1 MENFEALQNMDGF
14 CRVNVKKT
22 PENDSR
28 SSKQPSD
35 ELLFHQRILNGHQSA
50 ISPKGGFITL
60 PTAEDPLV
68 DVIDEEDHIRIL
80 VQCRCREQQVTFHP
94 SPDGLRI
101 CREECHIDADGTE
114 TCNDVCR
121 NVSLR
126 TDCLQIENMQF
137 IIAKCN
143 NNNTLEAMIP
153 KIKR

>member
-35 ELLFHQRILNGHQSA
+35 ELLFQQRILNGHQSA

-80 VQCRCREQQVTFHP
+80 VQCRCREQQVTFYP
-94 SPDGLRI
+94 CSDGI
-101 CREECHIDADGTE
+101 IVCKEECHMNTDG
-114 TCNDVCR
+114 
-121 NVSLR
+121 
-126 TDCLQIENMQF
+126 
-137 IIAKCN
+137 A
-143 NNNTLEAMIP
+143 EACEKHMP
-153 KIKR
+153 EGQSSN

>member
-1 MENFEALQNMDGF
+1 MENFEALQNVDGF
-14 CRVNVKKT
+14 CKVLVKKT
-22 PENDSR
+22 AANDNR
-28 SSKQPSD
+28 SNTEPSD
-35 ELLFHQRILNGHQSA
+35 ESILQKRILNGHQSA
-50 ISPKGGFITL
+50 ISSKVGFITL
-60 PTAEDPLV
+60 PNVEDPLV
-68 DVIDEEDHIRIL
+68 DVIDEEDHVRIL

-101 CREECHIDADGTE
+101 CREECHVDADGTE

-126 TDCLQIENMQF
+126 TDCLQIENMLF
-137 IIAKCN
+137 IVAKCN